1 MSIHVSATS
10 CIDKCFEGMGINR
23 DYLPFYDTEEELNE
37 LLELQK
43 LTSSAT
49 TNSQEKV
56 PCRTSLLSGKE
67 WVKELLEGHPTR
79 IYENLRMDR
88 RTFVKLCQV
97 LCERHYLEDN
107 TECQV
112 SIEEAVAIFLYTV
125 GHNQRQRVSA
135 ERFQHSTETI
145 NRHVKEVMR
154 ALCKLAKELIVSRN
168 LDEIPPEMLYNP
180 KHYPY
185 FKVGTYFVGQYYQ
198 MLQNQPDF
206 VHQFYSDA
214 STMLRIDGNTRE
226 TATAMLQIHQL
237 TMSLNYTG
245 IEIKTA
251 HSLESWNAGV
261 LVMVSGSVNVKDFNG
276 RKKFVET
283 FFLAPQEKGYFV
295 LNDIFHYVDEEQ
307 ILQHPIAYLPRSTL
321 DSNLHSS
328 ATIREQVPN
337 YMLSGDIQ
345 SREFV
350 PSPKIEED
358 GPANN
363 YNYPEEQLQQVP
375 ETEQIL
381 DNNFAVQS
389 NGSLQGTMNSVPDHF
404 SPPIEEPVMEPQKHT
419 YASIVAKGQP
429 APGGPSPTS
438 FNRHA
443 PSEWQHV
450 PEIPSQPSVASS
462 NPIEKSGMETFGET
476 TIEDEVEV
484 KSVYVRNVPTTMAAS
499 EIGEE
504 FKKFGKLK
512 PDGVAIRTRKDI
524 DVCYAFVE
532 FEDISG
538 VQNAIKKAKLL
549 ARSPLLYD
557 PFELGTKILRRHPRF
572 RLVHTNSTLKGEDR
586 TETTPFEEEEEQG
599 GVEAE
604 LATKEQEDNS
614 VAGVLAGGAINK
626 EWSVIITDRGVMV
639 SIGKQH
645 LDKKGHTQ
653 LINKEDPEM
662 GKAYQKSELK
672 LRGTSDF

>member
-1 MSIHVSATS
+1 MDIAV
-10 CIDKCFEGMGINR
+10 CLFLI
-23 DYLPFYDTEEELNE
+23 
-37 LLELQK
+37 
-43 LTSSAT
+43 
-49 TNSQEKV
+49 
-56 PCRTSLLSGKE
+56 SLL
-67 WVKELLEGHPTR
+67 H
-79 IYENLRMDR
+79 
-88 RTFVKLCQV
+88 Q
-97 LCERHYLEDN
+97 
-107 TECQV
+107 
-112 SIEEAVAIFLYTV
+112 
-125 GHNQRQRVSA
+125 
-135 ERFQHSTETI
+135 
-145 NRHVKEVMR
+145 
-154 ALCKLAKELIVSRN
+154 
-168 LDEIPPEMLYNP
+168 
-180 KHYPY
+180 
-185 FKVGTYFVGQYYQ
+185 VGTYFVGQYYQ

-512 PDGVAIRTRKDI
+512 PDGDI

-538 VQNAIKKAKLL
+538 VQNAIKASTVQIGAHQLYIEGRRPNRNNSIRGGRG
-549 ARSPLLYD
+549 ARGSRGRVSY
-557 PFELGTKILRRHPRF
+557 EGTRGQF
-572 RLVHTNSTLKGEDR
+572 
-586 TETTPFEEEEEQG
+586 G
-599 GVEAE
+599 GR
-604 LATKEQEDNS
+604 
-614 VAGVLAGGAINK
+614 GFCRGAINK
-626 EWSVIITDRGVMV
+626 EWSVIITDRGAMV